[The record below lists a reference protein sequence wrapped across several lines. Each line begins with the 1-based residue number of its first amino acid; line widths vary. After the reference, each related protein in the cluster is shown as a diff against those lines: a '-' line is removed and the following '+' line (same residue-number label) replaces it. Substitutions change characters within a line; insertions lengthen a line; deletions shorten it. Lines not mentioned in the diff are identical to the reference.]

1 MLPSEL
7 RVLPFDDML
16 ILIEAKRVRQ
26 KDDQQIMKFQTAL
39 IVEALIGSGK
49 GVQFVNNSWRL
60 DESDNNELTPDKIKQ
75 LLKKKREREALRKRN
90 G

>member
-16 ILIEAKRVRQ
+16 FLIEAKRVRQ

>member
-1 MLPSEL
+1 
-7 RVLPFDDML
+7 
-16 ILIEAKRVRQ
+16 
-26 KDDQQIMKFQTAL
+26 MKFQTAL